1 MYINGILQQRVH
13 IRGHFLQIQ
22 DTIWPAFTVAFH
34 SFSQQKRQ
42 KELLTFVFPL
52 KRLGIDMAS
61 AIDFLHKNGVLHRDV
76 KPDNFL
82 VVSLSAK
89 AQVYLFIL
97 SLNRK
102 FLPFLID
109 NGENHRFWYLKACTK
124 SLRAL
129 FAQYG
134 HRHPCMYFLLSALFI
149 FIFNL
154 LFFIFFYSF
163 SYLWHRS
170 YWQ

>member
-1 MYINGILQQRVH
+1 
-13 IRGHFLQIQ
+13 
-22 DTIWPAFTVAFH
+22 
-34 SFSQQKRQ
+34 
-42 KELLTFVFPL
+42 
-52 KRLGIDMAS
+52 MAS
-61 AIDFLHKNGVLHRDV
+61 SIDFLHKNGVLHRDV

-129 FAQYG
+129 FA
-134 HRHPCMYFLLSALFI
+134 
-149 FIFNL
+149 
-154 LFFIFFYSF
+154 
-163 SYLWHRS
+163 
-170 YWQ
+170 